1 MTGNAPD
8 PEVKESERPANFG
21 AVGVA
26 AEEAAQNPDITN
38 PRTPSSDQPSIP
50 SLKARVETY
59 DDQVLENMRAHRRL
73 RTWAFFVAGGIALA
87 FFSLLWC
94 ALRQVF
100 FDGYLAGIL
109 GASTRPDSWHSLVLI
124 GVSLALLATIPLSLC
139 LALVRMVS
147 DKDQGDESSVKM
159 ATTELG
165 KVLYDLVK
173 GFVAQGKGGA

>member
-1 MTGNAPD
+1 MTGETPD
-8 PEVKESERPANFG
+8 SDGMAREQPAKFG

-26 AEEAAQNPDITN
+26 AEEAAQNPDIVN
-38 PRTPSSDQPSIP
+38 PPSTPEDQPTVLSP
-50 SLKARVETY
+50 KARVETY
-59 DDQVLENMRAHRRL
+59 DDQVLENMRAHRQL

-87 FFSLLWC
+87 FFGLLWC
-94 ALRQVF
+94 ALKQVF

-109 GASTRPDSWHSLVLI
+109 GASTQPDSWHSLVLI

-165 KVLYDLVK
+165 KVLYDLIK
-173 GFVAQGKGGA
+173 GFVTQAKGS